1 MMSGLT
7 EILLTAASTILGGVF
22 IFVAGQVVARFFI
35 EPIHDFKNLL
45 GDIRYSLI
53 FFAREIQTPV
63 PGDKERCDK
72 ASEALRKHS
81 SDLPSKAAA
90 IPLYVYALISALT
103 CRFIPRRI
111 LVFEASKYLMGLSNA
126 VYNKNRSRNTDSV
139 NKICSLLGF
148 EYIGD

>member
-1 MMSGLT
+1 MKSGLT

-35 EPIHDFKNLL
+35 EPIHDFKTLL

-90 IPLYVYALISALT
+90 IPLYALISALT

-111 LVFEASKYLMGLSNA
+111 LVFEAARYLMGLSNA
-126 VYNKNRSRNTDSV
+126 VYNKDRSRNTDSV

-148 EYIGD
+148 EYIDD